1 MNKYKKSIYAL
12 VAAAIVSGTAM
23 VSCSEPGDVQDL
35 VLDRILSP
43 TGVESRV
50 TSSNDIVLAWNS
62 MSGASQY
69 EVQAFEETQDYDNAT
84 AAITHV
90 VTNVAETVA
99 DTLTDLKGETTYYIR
114 IRSVDA
120 ANESRNSKWYVT
132 SKTTNAEQKMDKV
145 KSANIKS
152 DAVTL
157 TWLAGIDVDKI
168 VLTPNPGTA
177 GSSSQAVSYDLTAEN
192 KAAGSATVTGLTP
205 ETTYQAILQLNGKTR
220 GYQTFTTNI
229 DLSDGAVYGPEDN
242 WQTAISNATSGA
254 KIVLKPGVYTA
265 TDKTSAIKISSNI
278 TIAGQNSADLPVIN
292 AYFTL
297 HNSASVMFYQVKLN
311 GEGLGSSADGKVQ
324 CVEYKEAG
332 VEYGALTFKGCEV
345 YNYVKGFI
353 YNNVAS
359 SVKSISIDD
368 CTIHDVVCDGGDF
381 IDFRKSPWESLSLTN
396 STIYNTAAERSLL
409 RLDDSSSS
417 YVAIKPDTKIDHC
430 TFYNVGNS
438 SNEKNMMF
446 KIVFGSKDVNTNTFT
461 NNVVVGYTLVR
472 GFTNQSKTGAISF
485 SNNLYYNCANLQSL
499 AEGNTETPT
508 QFDSEKATVLTA
520 DPFKD
525 AANADFTIA
534 EEAIAAKQAGNPLWY

>member
-1 MNKYKKSIYAL
+1 MNKYKNSIYAL

-50 TSSNDIVLAWNS
+50 TSSNDIVLSWNS

-69 EVQAFEETQDYDNAT
+69 EVQAFEETEDYDNAT

-229 DLSDGAVYGPEDN
+229 DLSDGTVYGPEDN
-242 WQTAISNATSGA
+242 WQTAISSAASGA

-324 CVEYKEAG
+324 CVEYKDAS

-368 CTIHDVVCDGGDF
+368 CTIHDVVCDGGEF

-396 STIYNTAAERSLL
+396 STIYNTAAKRSLL

-417 YVAIKPDTKIDHC
+417 YGAIKPDTKIDHC

-438 SNEKNMMF
+438 SEKQMMF
-446 KIVFGSKDVNTNTFT
+446 YIRFGSKDVNTNTFT

>member
-69 EVQAFEETQDYDNAT
+69 EVQAFEETEDYANAT

-177 GSSSQAVSYDLTAEN
+177 GSSSQAVTYDLTAEN

-229 DLSDGAVYGPEDN
+229 DLSDGTVYGPEDN
-242 WQTAISNATSGA
+242 WQTAISSAASGA

-324 CVEYKEAG
+324 CVEYKDAS

-396 STIYNTAAERSLL
+396 STIYNTAAKRSLL

-417 YVAIKPDTKIDHC
+417 YGAIKPDTKIDHC

-438 SNEKNMMF
+438 SEKQMMF
-446 KIVFGSKDVNTNTFT
+446 YIRFGSKDVNTNTFT

-485 SNNLYYNCANLQSL
+485 SNNLYYNCANLQSQ
-499 AEGNTETPT
+499 AEGNTVTPT